1 MNAYAGGMQRIYE
14 LDLTPEEYEE
24 QDTYLKVE
32 PETQCPSCFKACP
45 LHRLG
50 FYERYVTNCQGVPL
64 RIRVAR
70 FVCSLCRRSIS
81 YLPVFALSYRVVNA
95 ETLGRFLE
103 GDDQSMD
110 VQRCRTLLLRYLGRM
125 RVFLPTLISFAGC
138 TFDWM
143 PRPPDPSWKG
153 IKKACGSFAA
163 ATRQLVHKLAIT
175 MFARYQC
182 HQSASAARFIST

>member
-1 MNAYAGGMQRIYE
+1 M
-14 LDLTPEEYEE
+14 
-24 QDTYLKVE
+24 
-32 PETQCPSCFKACP
+32 
-45 LHRLG
+45 
-50 FYERYVTNCQGVPL
+50 
-64 RIRVAR
+64 AR

-95 ETLGRFLE
+95 GTVDRFLE
-103 GDDQSMD
+103 GDHQAMD
-110 VQRCRTLLLRYLGRM
+110 VQRCRTLLLRYLGRL
-125 RVFLPTLISFAGC
+125 RAFLPSLIGVAGNV
-138 TFDWM
+138 FDWM
-143 PRPPDPSWKG
+143 PRSPDPSWKG

>member
-1 MNAYAGGMQRIYE
+1 MFPYAAGMQRIYE
-14 LDLTPEEYEE
+14 LNLTPEEYEE
-24 QDTYLKVE
+24 QDTYLRIK
-32 PETQCPSCFKACP
+32 PEAQCPSCFKACP

-50 FYERYVTNCQGVPL
+50 FYERFVTNSEGIAL

-81 YLPVFALSYRVVNA
+81 YLPVFALSYRLVNA
-95 ETLGRFLE
+95 RTLDRFL
-103 GDDQSMD
+103 GGNHQAMD

-125 RVFLPTLISFAGC
+125 HAFLPSLISVAGHA
-138 TFDWM
+138 FDWI
-143 PRPPDPSWKG
+143 PRPPDPDWMG
-153 IKKACGSFAA
+153 VKKACGSLAA

-182 HQSASAARFIST
+182 HHSASAARFIST